1 MLLEKKPTDYE
12 IDGQIWTGKIIV
24 EVLQNRWGVE
34 LKDSRIYDIL
44 EEMGLS
50 HQKAHRDYEN
60 GDPKV
65 QAEFVATIKK
75 K

>member
-1 MLLEKKPTDYE
+1 MLLENKPTDYE

-44 EEMGLS
+44 KEMGLS
-50 HQKAHRDYEN
+50 HPKA
-60 GDPKV
+60 